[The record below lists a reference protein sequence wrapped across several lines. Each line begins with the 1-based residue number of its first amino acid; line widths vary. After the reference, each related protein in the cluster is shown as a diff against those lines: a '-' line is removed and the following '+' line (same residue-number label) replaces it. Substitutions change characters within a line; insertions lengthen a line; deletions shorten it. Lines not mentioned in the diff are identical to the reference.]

1 MTVSFATADGTALAP
16 ADYLAARGTLTFAPG
31 VTERTLAVTLVDD
44 DLHEES
50 EDLTVT
56 LSDPAHATLAQAL
69 AEGRIADDDP
79 MPRVRLAVAA
89 PAGGVVAEGAG
100 ATVVTLTGRLEGAAR
115 STPTVMELSVT
126 GVTAGTGDFAAVTP
140 FTLTIPARATV
151 AAAAFTLTPV
161 DDTVAEPPETLT
173 VGSSTAGVVV
183 IPATVTITDDDDV
196 TAPALSGATVEGAL
210 LALTYDETLD
220 GASVPAPGAFTVRV
234 ARPAPEPPSPADLL
248 DVEGPQTGTGV
259 VTGEP
264 TQAVS
269 DTAAEGRQVSV
280 VAVTVEGR
288 RVTLTLASA
297 VTSGDRVTVSYT
309 PPPAGPA
316 TGPIRDGAGN
326 GAGGLS
332 GYPVDSGTPPV
343 VRAVALVSTPTGGAY
358 GVGEKIRAQVTFGE
372 AVVVTG
378 RPRLELDVG
387 GKRRD
392 ALHDAGESSGAR
404 LVFAYEVA
412 SGDSDLDG
420 VGIVADSLATP
431 GGAGIADNENNP
443 AVLRHAGLAAQVSHQ
458 VDGVAAELQGAVV
471 RGATLVLTWNEVL
484 DESAKP
490 PAASAFV
497 VAAGGETR
505 PVAGSLVAGSTVTVT
520 LGRAVRHGEVV
531 TVGYTP
537 PAAGPLARR
546 GRHARRGAR
555 GGGGRQR
562 DVGGHRREAGHPL
575 LQRRDPGPGCRRRRP
590 SLFRRGGAHRP
601 GDHRHR
607 AGERPSLCRRDRRRR
622 GRRPRRPRP
631 PGRPRR
637 GGEPRRGHRHRAG
650 REDRAD
656 LHRDGDPG
664 GPAGGGR
671 VRRGRVLG
679 CRGGRG
685 RP

>member
-1 MTVSFATADGTALAP
+1 M
-16 ADYLAARGTLTFAPG
+16 
-31 VTERTLAVTLVDD
+31 
-44 DLHEES
+44 
-50 EDLTVT
+50 
-56 LSDPAHATLAQAL
+56 
-69 AEGRIADDDP
+69 
-79 MPRVRLAVAA
+79 
-89 PAGGVVAEGAG
+89 
-100 ATVVTLTGRLEGAAR
+100 
-115 STPTVMELSVT
+115 
-126 GVTAGTGDFAAVTP
+126 
-140 FTLTIPARATV
+140 
-151 AAAAFTLTPV
+151 
-161 DDTVAEPPETLT
+161 
-173 VGSSTAGVVV
+173 
-183 IPATVTITDDDDV
+183 
-196 TAPALSGATVEGAL
+196 
-210 LALTYDETLD
+210 
-220 GASVPAPGAFTVRV
+220 
-234 ARPAPEPPSPADLL
+234 
-248 DVEGPQTGTGV
+248 
-259 VTGEP
+259 
-264 TQAVS
+264 
-269 DTAAEGRQVSV
+269 
-280 VAVTVEGR
+280 
-288 RVTLTLASA
+288 
-297 VTSGDRVTVSYT
+297 
-309 PPPAGPA
+309 
-316 TGPIRDGAGN
+316 
-326 GAGGLS
+326 
-332 GYPVDSGTPPV
+332 
-343 VRAVALVSTPTGGAY
+343 ALVSTPTGGAY

-431 GGAGIADNENNP
+431 GGATIVDGENNP

-537 PAAGPLARR
+537 PAEDPLRDAAGTPAAALAAAAVANETSAATDAKLGTLAFSDVTLAP
-546 GRHARRGAR
+546 GR
-555 GGGGRQR
+555 
-562 DVGGHRREAGHPL
+562 
-575 LQRRDPGPGCRRRRP
+575 RRRRP
-590 SLFRRGGAHRP
+590 TLFRRGGAHRS

-607 AGERPSLCRRDRRRR
+607 AGERPSLRRRDRRWR
-622 GRRPRRPRP
+622 GRRRRRPRP

-656 LHRDGDPG
+656 LHRDGDPR

-679 CRGGRG
+679 CRGGR
-685 RP
+685 RRA